1 MVNRFTSAST
11 ALTLKVVGIIL
22 ILSFLLDFLLL
33 LFPFQPTDRGWQINL
48 ATNLVD
54 RGIVPLVGLGILFA
68 AHWIESASDSDRSPS
83 LDLRFPVLV
92 LSSILGLL
100 FLLIFPLHLNNVN
113 LAKNETVN
121 KIEQDAEQAEKQIN
135 NQLSQLQ
142 AQLNTDQGKAQLQQ
156 ARNQTKDQLT
166 AILKDDQK
174 YKQALE
180 SPQIPPAVKEILKK
194 AKADPKELDKAIE
207 KQTDIEGLRNQQI
220 SQVRQRKEEAEQQAR
235 DNAWKSGLR
244 TGISSLLLSIGYI
257 IIGWTGLKGMG
268 TLQSG
273 GRKTPAPR

>member
-1 MVNRFTSAST
+1 MVNRFTSVST
-11 ALTLKVVGIIL
+11 ALTLKVVGIVL

-33 LFPFQPTDRGWQINL
+33 LFPFLPTDRGWQISL

-68 AHWIESASDSDRSPS
+68 GHWIESADSDRPPS
-83 LDLRFPVLV
+83 LDLRFPTLI
-92 LSSILGLL
+92 LSSILGLM

-113 LAKNETVN
+113 LAKNQTVT
-121 KIEQDAEQAEKQIN
+121 KINEDAEQAEKQLN

-156 ARNQTKDQLT
+156 ARNQTKAQLSE
-166 AILKDDQK
+166 ILKDEQK

-180 SPQIPPAVKEILKK
+180 SPQVPPAIKEVLKK
-194 AKADPKELDKAIE
+194 AKADPTELDKAIE

-220 SQVRQRKEEAEQQAR
+220 SQVRQRKEEAEKQAK

-268 TLQSG
+268 ALQGST
-273 GRKTPAPR
+273 RKTPAPR